1 LSATTSNIE
10 DKKFSNILVAIDGSE
25 HSLRAAEYA
34 VGLAKN
40 FEAKLTAITVSYVPA
55 SKDLSQLDVL
65 RQSLVEDNSD
75 YTKDAEKWF
84 ERFIQYAKESNV
96 QLNTELL
103 NSTKPVDYVILEY
116 AEEKKIDLIVVGTR
130 GRTGFKKLL
139 LGSVASSIVTYSHC
153 PVLVINSDQKK
164 CSLEKELL
172 SV

>member
-1 LSATTSNIE
+1 MSAATSNIE
-10 DKKFSNILVAIDGSE
+10 HKKFSNILVAIDGSE

-34 VGLAKN
+34 LGLAKT
-40 FEAKLTAITVSYVPA
+40 FEAKLTAVTVSYVPA

-65 RQSLVEDNSD
+65 RQSLVEDNSN

-84 ERFIQYAKESNV
+84 ERFIQNAKESNV

-103 NSTKPVDYVILEY
+103 NSTRPVDYVILEY

-153 PVLVINSDQKK
+153 PVLVIK
-164 CSLEKELL
+164 
-172 SV
+172 

>member
-1 LSATTSNIE
+1 MSATTSNIE

-139 LGSVASSIVTYSHC
+139 LGSVASSIVTYSHY
-153 PVLVINSDQKK
+153 PVLVIK
-164 CSLEKELL
+164 
-172 SV
+172 

>member
-1 LSATTSNIE
+1 LSAATSNIE

-34 VGLAKN
+34 LGLAKT
-40 FEAKLTAITVSYVPA
+40 FEAKLTAVTVSYVPA
-55 SKDLSQLDVL
+55 SEDLSQLDVL
-65 RQSLVEDNSD
+65 RQSLVEDKSN

-84 ERFIQYAKESNV
+84 ERFIQKAKESNV

-103 NSTKPVDYVILEY
+103 NSTRPVDYVILEY

-153 PVLVINSDQKK
+153 PVLVIK
-164 CSLEKELL
+164 
-172 SV
+172 

>member
-1 LSATTSNIE
+1 MSAATSNIE

-34 VGLAKN
+34 LGLAKT
-40 FEAKLTAITVSYVPA
+40 FEAKLTAVTVSYVPA
-55 SKDLSQLDVL
+55 SEDLSQLDVL
-65 RQSLVEDNSD
+65 RQSLVEDKSN

-84 ERFIQYAKESNV
+84 ERFIQNAKESNV

-103 NSTKPVDYVILEY
+103 NSTRPVDYVILEY

-153 PVLVINSDQKK
+153 PVLVIK
-164 CSLEKELL
+164 
-172 SV
+172 

>member
-1 LSATTSNIE
+1 LSAATSNIE

-34 VGLAKN
+34 LGLAKT
-40 FEAKLTAITVSYVPA
+40 FEAKLTAVTVSYVPA
-55 SKDLSQLDVL
+55 SEDLSQLDVL
-65 RQSLVEDNSD
+65 RQSLVEDKSN

-84 ERFIQYAKESNV
+84 ERFIQNAKESNV

-103 NSTKPVDYVILEY
+103 NSTRPVDYVILEY

-153 PVLVINSDQKK
+153 PVLVIK
-164 CSLEKELL
+164 
-172 SV
+172 

>member
-1 LSATTSNIE
+1 MSAATSNIE

-34 VGLAKN
+34 LRLAKT
-40 FEAKLTAITVSYVPA
+40 FEAKLTAVTVSYVPA
-55 SKDLSQLDVL
+55 SEDLSQLDVL
-65 RQSLVEDNSD
+65 RQSLVEDKSN

-84 ERFIQYAKESNV
+84 ERFIQNAKENKV

-103 NSTKPVDYVILEY
+103 NSTRPVDYVILEY

-153 PVLVINSDQKK
+153 PVLVIK
-164 CSLEKELL
+164 
-172 SV
+172 

>member
-103 NSTKPVDYVILEY
+103 NSTRPVDYVILEY

-130 GRTGFKKLL
+130 GRTGLKKLL

-153 PVLVINSDQKK
+153 PVLVIK
-164 CSLEKELL
+164 
-172 SV
+172 